1 MMERLELEIDK
12 YYKLKCF
19 KDLGLWKIYVYN
31 DIGNGTGLVI
41 LLWRARYYRRKIER
55 EFAKKIC
62 RDMRRGKYDFLYRLL
77 K

>member
-1 MMERLELEIDK
+1 MREKLELEIDK

-19 KDLGLWKIYVYN
+19 EDLGLWKIYVYD
-31 DIGNGTGLVI
+31 DIGNGMSLMI
-41 LLWRARYYRRKIER
+41 LLWRARYYRREIGR
-55 EFAKKIC
+55 EFAREIC

>member
-1 MMERLELEIDK
+1 MREKLELEIDK

-19 KDLGLWKIYVYN
+19 KDLGLWKIYVY
-31 DIGNGTGLVI
+31 DDTGNRTSLFV
-41 LLWRARYYRRKIER
+41 LLWKARYYRRRIER
-55 EFAKKIC
+55 EFARKIC